1 MKEHTTIVIP
11 IGIAVCGPAIP
22 TIGDTIPA
30 DTIEKKPNK
39 ADALP
44 AR

>member
-1 MKEHTTIVIP
+1 MVIP
-11 IGIAVCGPAIP
+11 IGIAVCDPPIP
-22 TIGDTIPA
+22 TIGDTTPA
-30 DTIEKKPNK
+30 DIMEKKPNK

>member
-1 MKEHTTIVIP
+1 MVIP
-11 IGIAVCGPAIP
+11 IGIAVCDPPIP
-22 TIGDTIPA
+22 TIGDTTPA
-30 DTIEKKPNK
+30 DIMEKNPNK